1 MYISKSDLSLFSIV
15 KFLELVG
22 FCKRQRVIGEYL
34 QNALYV
40 VRAANSK
47 LLGTKILEL
56 PKPFR
61 VQT

>member
-40 VRAANSK
+40 
-47 LLGTKILEL
+47 
-56 PKPFR
+56 FR
-61 VQT
+61 IKSNNFKMHL